1 MEAYGRLGEDTIGL
15 VEDLASSAWVLGEW
29 SKRRGLQPQAVR
41 VLYRGKVLAE
51 LSTRLMQT
59 TVGAC
64 IMYRLRSRRT
74 AVTEARACQ
83 AALRRIAPVPVPSKK
98 RKRKLRKGM
107 AAGWSFMSYGSA

>member
-29 SKRRGLQPQAVR
+29 SKQRGLKPQAAR

-64 IMYRLRSRRT
+64 IMYRLRSHRT
-74 AVTEARACQ
+74 AEARAAHVQ
-83 AALRRIAPVPVPSKK
+83 RLGNSAGAPAS
-98 RKRKLRKGM
+98 
-107 AAGWSFMSYGSA
+107 GSG